1 MRFIKFAVL
10 AALFALPVSSAD
22 AGILSS
28 ILTLNGTADQVNTI
42 NNPVGL
48 SGFVDQNQNNI
59 LDAGDIGFGFIAS
72 TQVTNDIV
80 TSDPFNPNSPVGIGS
95 GTPAAFGP
103 NEYLAAV
110 FSGVVNDGPLPGQT
124 FLTAVDP
131 TAGTGFSIPELFPD
145 FADAGEQL
153 DGVDNAVV
161 AVVSGST
168 ANGVNDLT
176 DTDASNLGTFFT
188 DADFEL
194 EFALGVDGGFF
205 QSSVIAPG
213 GVFGGGPQL
222 GQRAALNVIDGTQG
236 TGFASAPFIPVP
248 VAGLF
253 TPPEVTAADVAV
265 DNTLVA
271 LDQPANGFQFTIESS
286 SIRLNAVPEP
296 STCIAF
302 ACIGFLAMGRRRLS

>member
-48 SGFVDQNQNNI
+48 SGFVDVDENGEF
-59 LDAGDIGFGFIAS
+59 DAGDIVFGFIAS

-80 TSDPFNPNSPVGIGS
+80 TSDPFNPNSPVGFGS
-95 GTPAAFGP
+95 GDPVPFGP

-110 FSGVVNDGPLPGQT
+110 FSGVVNNGSLPGQT

-131 TAGTGFSIPELFPD
+131 TEGTGFSIPELFPD
-145 FADAGEQL
+145 FADTGEQL

-168 ANGVNDLT
+168 ANGVDDLT
-176 DTDASNLGTFFT
+176 DTAASDLGTFFT

-205 QSSVIAPG
+205 QSSLIPPG
-213 GVFGGGPQL
+213 PFGGGPQL

-271 LDQPANGFQFTIESS
+271 LDQPTLGFAFTIESS

-296 STCIAF
+296 STCITF
-302 ACIGFLAMGRRRLS
+302 ACIGLLAMGRRRQS

>member
-1 MRFIKFAVL
+1 MRYIKFAVL

-48 SGFVDQNQNNI
+48 SGYVDVNNSGEF
-59 LDAGDIGFGFIAS
+59 DTDDIVFGFIAS
-72 TQVTNDIV
+72 TQVTNDIE
-80 TSDPFNPNSPVGIGS
+80 TSDPFNPNSPVSFS
-95 GTPAAFGP
+95 GTPTPFGP

-110 FSGVVNDGPLPGQT
+110 FSGVVNNGSLPGQT

-131 TAGTGFSIPELFPD
+131 DDGTGFSIPELFPD
-145 FADAGEQL
+145 FAGVGEQL

-176 DTDASNLGTFFT
+176 DTAASDLDTFFT
-188 DADFEL
+188 DANFEL

-205 QSSVIAPG
+205 QSSVFGPG
-213 GVFGGGPQL
+213 FL

-236 TGFASAPFIPVP
+236 TGFANAPFIPVP
-248 VAGLF
+248 VGGLF
-253 TPPEVTAADVAV
+253 TPPEVTTADVAV
-265 DNTLVA
+265 DTTLVA
-271 LDQPANGFQFTIESS
+271 TEAATNGFQFTIQSS

-296 STCIAF
+296 STCISF
-302 ACIGFLAMGRRRLS
+302 ACIGLSLIHI

>member
-48 SGFVDQNQNNI
+48 SGFVDANENGEF
-59 LDAGDIGFGFIAS
+59 DAGDIVFGFIAS

-110 FSGVVNDGPLPGQT
+110 FSGVVNDGADPGQT

-131 TAGTGFSIPELFPD
+131 TESTGFSIPELFPD
-145 FADAGEQL
+145 FADASEQL

-176 DTDASNLGTFFT
+176 NTNASDLSTFFT

-194 EFALGVDGGFF
+194 EFALGRGRRIF
-205 QSSVIAPG
+205 S
-213 GVFGGGPQL
+213 VFGNPTGGSIWW
-222 GQRAALNVIDGTQG
+222 RST
-236 TGFASAPFIPVP
+236 TRSASCIERDRWYPGYWFCECSVYSCTSCWIVH
-248 VAGLF
+248 
-253 TPPEVTAADVAV
+253 TA
-265 DNTLVA
+265 
-271 LDQPANGFQFTIESS
+271 
-286 SIRLNAVPEP
+286 
-296 STCIAF
+296 
-302 ACIGFLAMGRRRLS
+302 